1 VAPSLPVSARE
12 FRNAVCDVFSFL
24 WDYEPIIRSALI
36 SHGLHNVLLFL
47 LFVFGKLLQCL
58 SHTQMEK
65 EFQSARQDILQALF
79 ELRLSSKRFLKL
91 EVQCTSLFLSL
102 SLSLS
107 TMY

>member
-1 VAPSLPVSARE
+1 
-12 FRNAVCDVFSFL
+12 
-24 WDYEPIIRSALI
+24 
-36 SHGLHNVLLFL
+36 
-47 LFVFGKLLQCL
+47 
-58 SHTQMEK
+58 MEK